1 MSQKPRS
8 VLPQTYAALDS
19 LLARLLRT
27 ESLATIG
34 VLVVAL
40 VGDLESAGIIS
51 TGAAGVALVLGRSL
65 VKRGE
70 K

>member
-27 ESLATIG
+27 ESLAVIAVG
-34 VLVVAL
+34 LIAVL
-40 VGDLESAGIIS
+40 GDLEAEGIIS
-51 TGAAGVALVLGRSL
+51 SGAAAVALVLGRSL
-65 VKRGE
+65 VKRG